1 MLSGYEYIISKQI
14 QWAKNRNIPLIGSEG
29 KRGRDTYTLDI
40 DRNLFEPLLD
50 ENRDQFLQGNGQE
63 ILGSQDKPAKMQ
75 ALHSSSAL
83 GVNIF
88 QRDNCDQE

>member
-14 QWAKNRNIPLIGSEG
+14 QWAQNHNIPLIGSRG
-29 KRGRDTYTLDI
+29 KRGRPTYTLDLNK
-40 DRNLFEPLLD
+40 NLFEPLLD
-50 ENRDQFLQGNGQE
+50 GNCEQFLQGNGQE
-63 ILGSQDKPAKMQ
+63 ILGSQERPAKMQ

-88 QRDNCDQE
+88 